1 MSLNIQ
7 LINMPFGN
15 IEKPSIGL
23 TQLSARVRELYG
35 SKVTVDINYLNHEF
49 GKLLG
54 PHAYKYIATHQSGLV
69 SGFGEWFFR
78 QVAFPEQI
86 DNQQAYLT
94 RFGPYFGSDV
104 LQLFRTNVQ
113 PLRARLAEILD
124 DLIGRYHL
132 DQADIVGFS
141 STFFQNVASM
151 AMAKRLRLI
160 RSDQIIVMGGANCE
174 GIMGAEL
181 ITNATMIDY
190 VFSGHSLVSF
200 PEFVG
205 RILAG
210 DRAGCDGIK
219 GVLSRQNA
227 VPASATDEVLDGGRP
242 FRPVPKGADVGVE
255 LDINTDIPLDY
266 DDFFASFDRLLP
278 GAELKPDI
286 LFETSR
292 GCWWG
297 ERAHCT
303 FCGLNGGSMAYRA
316 MEPPR
321 AVSLIEGLTE
331 RYAHRTGSFECVDN
345 ILPREYVDEVFGKLR
360 LPEHVSMFYE
370 VKADLTEYQIAQ
382 LAAGGVRRIQPGI
395 EALATSTLK
404 LMRKG
409 TTAFNNIRF
418 LMHCKTHGVSPF
430 WNLLVGFPGETAEVY
445 ATYLEILP
453 DFHHLPPPS
462 GVFPVRFDRFSPY
475 FTAAE
480 EYGLDLKPFDFYEF
494 CYPFPGRSLKH
505 MAYYFQDTNY
515 QAKYLDALAGS
526 ISSLREAIA
535 RWRSFWTSGDAT
547 LAPRLQLHSAPG
559 RDVVEDTRSGRPRR
573 IEITVEESEL
583 LRETVNATDEQQ
595 IRAKFGDV
603 LETVRSKRLI
613 FSERGRVLSLVTLP
627 GVGKT
632 IGGAIP
638 KHAGRTLPA
647 AVGEYQE
654 AN

>member
-1 MSLNIQ
+1 MSLNIK
-7 LINMPFGN
+7 LVNMPFAN
-15 IEKPSIGL
+15 IEKPAIGL
-23 TQLSARVRELYG
+23 TQLAARIRDVHG
-35 SKVTVDINYLNHEF
+35 SKVSVDVNYLNHEF
-49 GKLLG
+49 GKLIG
-54 PHAYKYIATHQSGLV
+54 PPAYKYIATHQSGLI

-78 QVAFPEQI
+78 QVAFPEQP
-86 DNQQAYLT
+86 DNREAYFQ
-94 RFGPYFGSDV
+94 RFGPYFGPEGV
-104 LQLFRTNVQ
+104 QAFRTILQ
-113 PLRARLAEILD
+113 PLRARLPEILD
-124 DLIGRYHL
+124 SLIDRYGM

-151 AMAKRLRLI
+151 ALAKRLRRI
-160 RSDQIIVMGGANCE
+160 RPDQIIVMGGANCE

-181 ITNATMIDY
+181 IANATMIDY

-210 DRAGCDGIK
+210 DRAGCDHIDGVFSRENLQEPTEPDDARK
-219 GVLSRQNA
+219 G
-227 VPASATDEVLDGGRP
+227 PAHLRRNSTVANMGT
-242 FRPVPKGADVGVE
+242 E
-255 LDINTDIPLDY
+255 LDINTEVALDY

-278 GAELKPDI
+278 SRELQPDI

-316 MEPPR
+316 MAPDR
-321 AVSLIEGLTE
+321 AVSLIQGLAE

-345 ILPREYVDEVFGKLR
+345 ILPREYVDGVFGKLR

-409 TTAFNNIRF
+409 TTAFNNIRL
-418 LMHCKTHGVSPF
+418 LMHCKAHDVDPF

-445 ATYLEILP
+445 AGYLEILP
-453 DFHHLPPPS
+453 DLHHLPPPS

-475 FTAAE
+475 FTSAD

-494 CYPFPGRSLKH
+494 CYPFPERSLKR

-526 ISSLREAIA
+526 ISNLREAIA
-535 RWRSFWTSGDAT
+535 RWRAFWESGDAKR
-547 LAPRLQLHSAPG
+547 APRLRLLVTPEG
-559 RDVVEDTRSGRPRR
+559 YVVEDTRSGRPKRLS
-573 IEITVEESEL
+573 ITAKEHDL
-583 LRETVNATDEQQ
+583 LRETVNPAEEPQ
-595 IRAKFGDV
+595 IRAKFGDA
-603 LETVRSKRLI
+603 LDSVRHHRLI
-613 FSERGRVLSLVTLP
+613 FTERGRVMNLVDLP
-627 GVGKT
+627 EDNRAAD
-632 IGGAIP
+632 AIMRERAAP
-638 KHAGRTLPA
+638 ALPA
-647 AVGEYQE
+647 SA
-654 AN
+654 AP

>member
-1 MSLNIQ
+1 MSLDIK
-7 LINMPFGN
+7 LINMPFAN
-15 IEKPSIGL
+15 IEKPAIGL
-23 TQLSARVRELYG
+23 TQLCARLRELYG
-35 SKVTVDINYLNHEF
+35 SRVTVDVNYLNHEF
-49 GKLLG
+49 GKLIG
-54 PHAYKYIATHQSGLV
+54 PPAYKYIATHQSGLI

-78 QVAFPEQI
+78 QVAFPDQP
-86 DNQQAYLT
+86 DNMDAYLQ
-94 RFGPYFGSDV
+94 RFGPYFGQDG
-104 LQLFRTNVQ
+104 LHAFRTILQ
-113 PLRARLAEILD
+113 PLRGRLPEILD
-124 DLIGRYHL
+124 DLVARYQI
-132 DQADIVGFS
+132 DRADIVGFS

-151 AMAKRLRLI
+151 ALAKRLRRI
-160 RSDQIIVMGGANCE
+160 RPDQIIVMGGANCE

-181 ITNATMIDY
+181 IGNATMIDY

-200 PEFVG
+200 PKFVEK
-205 RILAG
+205 ILAG
-210 DRAGCDGIK
+210 DRAGCDHID
-219 GVLSRQNA
+219 GVFSRQN
-227 VPASATDEVLDGGRP
+227 VQMTPADDEISGETGAPRRNSKV
-242 FRPVPKGADVGVE
+242 ADVGAE
-255 LDINTDIPLDY
+255 LDINTEIPLDY

-278 GAELKPDI
+278 KPGLTPDI

-321 AVSLIEGLTE
+321 AVALIQGLAE

-345 ILPREYVDEVFGKLR
+345 ILPREYVDGVFGKLR

-418 LMHCKTHGVSPF
+418 LMHCKTHGVDPF
-430 WNLLVGFPGETAEVY
+430 WNLLVGFPGETADVY

-453 DFHHLPPPS
+453 DLHHLPPPS

-475 FTAAE
+475 FTAAD

-494 CYPFPGRSLKH
+494 CYPFPKQSLKR

-526 ISSLREAIA
+526 ISGLREAIA
-535 RWRSFWTSGDAT
+535 RWRAFWASGDAT
-547 LAPRLQLHSAPG
+547 LAPKLRLHPTPEG
-559 RDVVEDTRSGRPRR
+559 GVVEDTRSGRPQR
-573 IEITVEESEL
+573 IAITTDERGL
-583 LRETVNATDEQQ
+583 LYDTVNPIDEQQ
-595 IRAKFGDV
+595 ILSKFGDA
-603 LETVRSKRLI
+603 LEAVRRKRLV
-613 FSERGRVLSLVTLP
+613 FAERGRVMNLVDLP
-627 GVGKT
+627 SGGK
-632 IGGAIP
+632 
-638 KHAGRTLPA
+638 PA
-647 AVGEYQE
+647 AAVPHR
-654 AN
+654 ADLRTPATA

>member
-1 MSLNIQ
+1 
-7 LINMPFGN
+7 MPFGN

-23 TQLSARVRELYG
+23 TQLSARVRDVHG
-35 SKVTVDINYLNHEF
+35 DKVTVDVNYLNHEF

-54 PHAYKYIATHQSGLV
+54 PSAYKYIATHQSGLV

-78 QVAFPEQI
+78 QVAFPDQA
-86 DNQQAYLT
+86 DNQEAYLT
-94 RFGPYFGSDV
+94 RYASTFGSDV

-124 DLIGRYHL
+124 ELIVRYRL
-132 DQADIVGFS
+132 DQADLVGFS

-151 AMAKRLRLI
+151 AMARRLR
-160 RSDQIIVMGGANCE
+160 RVRPDQIIVMGGANCE
-174 GIMGAEL
+174 GIMGAQL
-181 ITNATMIDY
+181 IGNATMIDY

-205 RILAG
+205 KILAG
-210 DRAGCDGIK
+210 DRAGCDAIN
-219 GVLSRQNA
+219 GVFSRRNLL
-227 VPASATDEVLDGGRP
+227 PASAAGDAADGKPPSKR
-242 FRPVPKGADVGVE
+242 VATVADVGTE
-255 LDINTDIPLDY
+255 LDINTEIPLDY
-266 DDFFASFDRLLP
+266 DDYFASFDRLLP
-278 GAELKPDI
+278 AGQVKPDI

-321 AVSLIEGLTE
+321 AVSLIEGLAA

-345 ILPREYVDEVFGKLR
+345 ILPREYVDEVFGTLR

-382 LAAGGVRRIQPGI
+382 LAKGGVRRIQPGI

-418 LMHCKTHGVSPF
+418 LMHCKTHDVSPF
-430 WNLLVGFPGETAEVY
+430 WNLLVGFPGETVDVY
-445 ATYLEILP
+445 ETYLEIIP
-453 DFHHLPPPS
+453 DLHHLPPPS
-462 GVFPVRFDRFSPY
+462 GAFPVRFDRFSPY
-475 FTAAE
+475 FTSAK

-494 CYPFPGRSLKH
+494 CYPFPEQSLKQ

-515 QAKYLDALAGS
+515 QAKYLNDLAGS
-526 ISSLREAIA
+526 LSSLRKAVG
-535 RWRSFWTSGDAT
+535 RWRAFWESGDAAQ
-547 LAPRLQLHSAPG
+547 APRLRLHAMPDG
-559 RDVVEDTRSGRPRR
+559 DVVEDTRSGQPKR
-573 IEITVEESEL
+573 IAITAEEHEL
-583 LRETVNATDEQQ
+583 LRETANPADEQQ
-595 IRAKFGDV
+595 IRAKFGDT
-603 LETVRSKRLI
+603 LDAVRRKRLV
-613 FSERGRVLSLVTLP
+613 FSERGRVLSLVFLP
-627 GVGKT
+627 DDARPALSPVRR
-632 IGGAIP
+632 
-638 KHAGRTLPA
+638 HAARPLPA
-647 AVGEYQE
+647 AVGE
-654 AN
+654 